1 MHNESSNRGA
11 QPTITMYATPW
22 CGDCRLARRWFDTH
36 HIAYTYINIEK
47 DEEAAATVMRLNHG
61 MRSVPTILF
70 PDGSALV
77 EPDSRQL
84 AAKCSL
90 EPPPTLKERVT
101 RLWQKAE
108 LAEERVETRTA
119 NRE

>member
-1 MHNESSNRGA
+1 MHDESLNQTG
-11 QPTITMYATPW
+11 QFPITMYATPW

-36 HIAYTYINIEK
+36 HIAYTSINIEE

-61 MRSVPTILF
+61 MRSVPTLLL
-70 PDGSALV
+70 PDGSVLV
-77 EPDSRQL
+77 EPGIRQL

-101 RLWQKAE
+101 RLWQKA
-108 LAEERVETRTA
+108 
-119 NRE
+119 